1 VNAARSTARRMIN
14 STLAGARPGTWSRT
28 QGDGHASAGQVGDAR
43 RARRQNRRRTAW
55 CVPSTSEMTSP
66 TRTLYAMAGM
76 GDLAVGK
83 LRARLAALRGD
94 LKQEPKATQ
103 HRVRHGL
110 ETLQHDLAELPTRS
124 GSLPAT
130 GWIRPTTAT
139 TTSPPAR
146 AARRPGSPRG
156 RPLRNSS
163 SNPRPR
169 SAAPG
174 RRGPQ
179 PARAGPRRTSPP
191 SRRPP
196 PGRRPR
202 RRSTTDAPTLPSQ
215 SRAVAHCT
223 TRHDAPKGDLMTTA
237 REITHMGA
245 ACIGENDTVATA
257 A

>member
-1 VNAARSTARRMIN
+1 MIN

-66 TRTLYAMAGM
+66 TRTLSAMAGM

-110 ETLQHDLAELPTRS
+110 ETLQHDVAELPTRS

-146 AARRPGSPRG
+146 AARRPGLPAEGHSGTRRAIPDHD
-156 RPLRNSS
+156 P
-163 SNPRPR
+163 PRPGDAGR
-169 SAAPG
+169 SPQG
-174 RRGPQ
+174 RDQGEQVRRAGGHRRAGVRGEDRRLTRRPSPANRGPSHTA
-179 PARAGPRRTSPP
+179 PPVTMRRKE
-191 SRRPP
+191 
-196 PGRRPR
+196 
-202 RRSTTDAPTLPSQ
+202 A
-215 SRAVAHCT
+215 
-223 TRHDAPKGDLMTTA
+223 
-237 REITHMGA
+237 
-245 ACIGENDTVATA
+245 
-257 A
+257 